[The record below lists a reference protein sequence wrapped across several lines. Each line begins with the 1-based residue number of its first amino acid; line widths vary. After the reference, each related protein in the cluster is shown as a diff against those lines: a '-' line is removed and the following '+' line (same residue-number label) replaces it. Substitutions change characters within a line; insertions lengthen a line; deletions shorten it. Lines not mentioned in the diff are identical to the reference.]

1 MNQKLRIRADLELE
15 KLYEWPNPKHRPIK
29 DRQAKFRKEQERLNN
44 DPALFKARA
53 TFAGLYLY
61 DQSTR

>member
-29 DRQAKFRKEQERLNN
+29 DPQAKFVKEMERLNR
-44 DPALFKARA
+44 DAAAFKARCEWNQ
-53 TFAGLYLY
+53 L
-61 DQSTR
+61 

>member
-29 DRQAKFRKEQERLNN
+29 DPAKKFQREQERL
-44 DPALFKARA
+44 DRDAALFKARA
-53 TFAGLYLY
+53 TFAGL
-61 DQSTR
+61 